1 MLISGNPKM
10 HAGAEILCWLL
21 LAVAYTWMLILSMLL
36 KSARRLRLSPGLAR
50 YAEEWCRNQ
59 LSLLC
64 KEENVLQRPKGT
76 FSFLFTAVLK
86 AGLWSGG
93 YRMFN
98 TAAVLC

>member
-1 MLISGNPKM
+1 M

-36 KSARRLRLSPGLAR
+36 KSARRLRLSPGLPR

-64 KEENVLQRPKGT
+64 KNVLQRPNGI

-86 AGLWSGG
+86 AGLWSGS